1 MPQINGDEVGN
12 IGFGLMGLTLRPIPE
27 DQAFAAMRTA
37 LANGCNAWNG
47 GEFYG
52 PPERNS
58 LTLLNKY
65 FEKYPGDMEKVSLNI
80 KGCVVPVLTPDGSR
94 EGVRR
99 SVETCVAMLGAKKK
113 LDVFEP
119 ARKDPK
125 VPFEETL
132 GALVELVEEGK
143 MGGVG
148 LSEVSAKSIREAART
163 TKIASVEIELSLW
176 QTEPLT
182 NGILAAC
189 KELDIPVLAYSP
201 VGSGM
206 LTGRYKSWDDLPEDD
221 FRRNFPRF
229 QPGNFEKN
237 VDLVRTLEKLAAK
250 KKCTPAQLAINWV
263 LTLSKRP
270 DMPVIIPIPGATT
283 AARVE
288 ENSQVIELSEDEM
301 KEIDGILASFD
312 VVGDRYPPH
321 GMQLVNM

>member
-1 MPQINGDEVGN
+1 MQHLQRALRKHRIWQKALLPRRSKQKAFLSSCSTPLFRICIMPQINGDEVGN
-12 IGFGLMGLTLRPIPE
+12 IGFGLMGSAPEQTSFGTAADILLGLTLRPIPE

-65 FEKYPGDMEKVSLNI
+65 FEKYPEDMEKVSLNI

-132 GALVELVEEGK
+132 GALVELAEEGK

-163 TKIASVEIELSLW
+163 TKVASVEIELSLW

-189 KELDIPVLAYSP
+189 KELDIPVLAC
-201 VGSGM
+201 VC
-206 LTGRYKSWDDLPEDD
+206 
-221 FRRNFPRF
+221 F
-229 QPGNFEKN
+229 
-237 VDLVRTLEKLAAK
+237 
-250 KKCTPAQLAINWV
+250 
-263 LTLSKRP
+263 
-270 DMPVIIPIPGATT
+270 
-283 AARVE
+283 
-288 ENSQVIELSEDEM
+288 
-301 KEIDGILASFD
+301 
-312 VVGDRYPPH
+312 
-321 GMQLVNM
+321 